1 MSDLN
6 RENSSFLTR
15 MLRAVRSL
23 IKLVSDLLKGSI
35 TVKQFLLDLRFRF
48 VSKRKVQNDDFNWEI
63 YPAYYKEELK
73 SISKIHTLII
83 QDGNFIFEKGQLVKA
98 DPQMQNLHPNHEVL
112 YQIIAS
118 IKPMSVLEVGCGG
131 GDHLSNINELCPGTK
146 LIGLDRSQE
155 QFQTLRDRHPFLSVE
170 TNVVDITNSGDKKLS
185 AELVYSQAVLMHISE
200 TDGRFNKAMDFIFSS
215 AEEIVVLIENWT
227 QHNFLEEI
235 NRIQAEKSLWR
246 DSFLYSVKSKADPY
260 ASAIIVSRRPLSNFP
275 ALSTYDEILAGR
287 KIQTH

>member
-48 VSKRKVQNDDFNWEI
+48 VQKRKVQNDDFNWEI

-118 IKPMSVLEVGCGG
+118 IKPKSVLEVGCGG

-227 QHNFLEEI
+227 QHNFLKEI
-235 NRIQAEKSLWR
+235 NRIQVEKYLWR
-246 DSFLYSVKSKADPY
+246 DSFLYSVKSKTDPY
-260 ASAIIVSRRPLSNFP
+260 ASAIIVSRIPLSNFP
-275 ALSTYDEILAGR
+275 ALSTYDELLAGR